1 MSSPEKMKPEN
12 VYKPLEHSRSVE
24 VVRETTVRLKSKAD
38 MNDVFV
44 PIKCDRQEIL
54 DVIYV
59 QSSVP

>member
-1 MSSPEKMKPEN
+1 MKPEN